1 VASAFLVPGRF
12 EPTQNDGIR
21 TRVDQVLG
29 FEETHLHADVNNVL
43 DYNN

>member
-1 VASAFLVPGRF
+1 VAFAFLVPGRF

-29 FEETHLHADVNNVL
+29 FEEAHLHADVNNVPGY
-43 DYNN
+43 DN